1 MNQDGRTREEQLREW
16 KARRAARP
24 QAQTGVA
31 GGPRPAKPPAPAK
44 PHGEA
49 ASREAER
56 RALAPAGPH
65 SGAPGKENARWAAVP
80 DAAAAPAKPGS
91 AVPGRGGDRA
101 APAPAAP
108 PVAGKPVR
116 EAAGAE
122 GSGRAPAPA
131 AAPPPGA
138 PGSLRKPALS
148 PTSGRRMESSYSALL
163 GRFETLK
170 RESLRAPPPP
180 PPAALASASAAGA
193 ASAGGAT
200 APAAP
205 ACLQALCP
213 HGGHTPGQAG
223 APPGPEAAHGPQRGS
238 PDRPAPTSLPAIAA
252 AAARDSVALI
262 AAADPAPAARAVSP
276 PGTARAFVGAPRRP
290 EPAEGRGPE
299 APPPSPRAAAAASP
313 RAPQPEF
320 EPGGRW
326 EAPSLA
332 QAARELFGEPGFAEQ
347 CERGLTMQLRRTKD
361 GATAES
367 RIAELAG
374 APRRPAPAS
383 LCARRR
389 CATHMAAACLCRT
402 LQGMC
407 AGRRAVQ
414 VGKARTP
421 FPVGGAPRLQQ
432 ADRHLHHCACT
443 SAAAVARRP
452 GEAAAPLP
460 DAADRA
466 RALLRGHL
474 RPLREGGSDAG
485 APIARQQR
493 AL

>member
-24 QAQTGVA
+24 QAQAGGA
-31 GGPRPAKPPAPAK
+31 GGPRPAKLPAPAK

-49 ASREAER
+49 AGREAER
-56 RALAPAGPH
+56 RAPAPAGPH
-65 SGAPGKENARWAAVP
+65 SGAPGKENARWAAAP

-91 AVPGRGGDRA
+91 AAPGRGGDRA
-101 APAPAAP
+101 APAPAVP
-108 PVAGKPVR
+108 PVTGKPVR

-122 GSGRAPAPA
+122 GPGRAPAPP

-180 PPAALASASAAGA
+180 PPPAALAPAGA
-193 ASAGGAT
+193 ASASGAAAT
-200 APAAP
+200 ACP
-205 ACLQALCP
+205 QALRP
-213 HGGHTPGQAG
+213 HSAQLPGQAG
-223 APPGPEAAHGPQRGS
+223 APPGPEAALAPQRGS
-238 PDRPAPTSLPAIAA
+238 PDRPAPAPLPAVAA

-262 AAADPAPAARAVSP
+262 AAADPAPPARAGSP
-276 PGTARAFVGAPRRP
+276 GGGARVAAGAPRRP
-290 EPAEGRGPE
+290 EPAEGGGPV
-299 APPPSPRAAAAASP
+299 APPRSPSAAAAASP

-347 CERGLTMQLRRTKD
+347 CERGLTMQLRRTRD

-374 APRRPAPAS
+374 APRRPAPA
-383 LCARRR
+383 ARRAGR
-389 CATHMAAACLCRT
+389 RRATHLAA
-402 LQGMC
+402 C
-407 AGRRAVQ
+407 AGRCRACALAD
-414 VGKARTP
+414 GPCGLGRPELGSLWA
-421 FPVGGAPRLQQ
+421 APRGSNKLTDIPTTVRARGPLRPRAGLVKLLRRCLTQLT
-432 ADRHLHHCACT
+432 ARARSYVDTCVRFEKE
-443 SAAAVARRP
+443 AAMQARR
-452 GEAAAPLP
+452 AARGPPAPRP
-460 DAADRA
+460 QH
-466 RALLRGHL
+466 AL
-474 RPLREGGSDAG
+474 
-485 APIARQQR
+485 
-493 AL
+493 